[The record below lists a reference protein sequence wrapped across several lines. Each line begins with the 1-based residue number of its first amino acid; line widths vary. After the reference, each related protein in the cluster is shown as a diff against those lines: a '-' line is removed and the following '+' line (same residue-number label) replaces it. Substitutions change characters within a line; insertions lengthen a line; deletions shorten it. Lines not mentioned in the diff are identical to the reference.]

1 MRRVPAVV
9 HSTNKWLHFRRDE
22 YGGTVARIWTAVNL
36 AERHAMPY
44 SRSLHFHLLSVQVH
58 RLDDGEAGAHHDC
71 GDLAGRP
78 RDFRGEHYPSNLR
91 LLIRVHCHSVF
102 PHAGF
107 ADRYLRHSSST
118 MQANLQSIRSFGEK
132 RSLPAQTDKSHQFSH
147 GGLSPVLA
155 AHNGHSIYPVRQSNR
170 LFTLFHI
177 AKLAR
182 QPDHLLLSDQGY
194 QERVAQN
201 AWFEPPSGD
210 TQPVSVNVLLS
221 L

>member
-1 MRRVPAVV
+1 MRRVPAVEN
-9 HSTNKWLHFRRDE
+9 STHEWLHFRRDE
-22 YGGTVARIWTAVNL
+22 YGGTVARIWPSSIL

-78 RDFRGEHYPSNLR
+78 RDFRGEHFPSNLR

-118 MQANLQSIRSFGEK
+118 MQANLQSIRRFGEK
-132 RSLPAQTDKSHQFSH
+132 RSLPAQTHKSHQFSH
-147 GGLSPVLA
+147 GGLPAVLA
-155 AHNGHSIYPVRQSNR
+155 AHNGYSGYPFRESNR
-170 LFTLFHI
+170 ILSVFYF
-177 AKLAR
+177 AEFAS
-182 QPDHLLLSDQGY
+182 QSDHLLLADQGC
-194 QERVAQN
+194 QERVTQN
-201 AWFEPPSGD
+201 APFATSRGHG
-210 TQPVSVNVLLS
+210 TSASCKVSRV
-221 L
+221 